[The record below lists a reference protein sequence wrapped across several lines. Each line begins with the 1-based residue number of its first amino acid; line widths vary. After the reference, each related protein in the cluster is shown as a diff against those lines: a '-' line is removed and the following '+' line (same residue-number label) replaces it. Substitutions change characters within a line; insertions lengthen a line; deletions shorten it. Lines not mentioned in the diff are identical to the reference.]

1 MRAEALLEFRWLGF
15 ADVLDKTDLVLISC
29 RYSQLRI
36 AFFLPR
42 CLGVI
47 GRHEWE

>member
-15 ADVLDKTDLVLISC
+15 ANAIDTTVIVLVNY

-36 AFFLPR
+36 AVFLLL
-42 CLGVI
+42 CSGVAMKD
-47 GRHEWE
+47 EWE